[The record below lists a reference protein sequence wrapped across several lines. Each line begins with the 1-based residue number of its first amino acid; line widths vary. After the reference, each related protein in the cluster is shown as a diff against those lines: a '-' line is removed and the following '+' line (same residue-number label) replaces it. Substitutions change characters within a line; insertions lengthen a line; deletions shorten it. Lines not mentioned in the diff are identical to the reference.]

1 MEPTLHDGE
10 RVYVNKLIA
19 GARIYTDFDFERP
32 LLKSFRMPGIRKV
45 RVEDIVVINDPYSR
59 CKDSITFRINHIYVK
74 RCYGSPGDTVRIRN
88 GRYIHP
94 ENGGSCGPAMYQDEL
109 AYHADSVLTERGV
122 YMKAWGVNRREKWTI
137 RDMGPVYVPEKGG
150 KVHLT
155 RQNYRSYR
163 KMIHYETGK
172 WLQETK
178 NGLLLD
184 GEVINEYE
192 FLSDWYFLG
201 GDNVLNSRDSRYV
214 GLMPEAYI
222 VGIVNRR

>member
-155 RQNYRSYR
+155 RQN
-163 KMIHYETGK
+163 
-172 WLQETK
+172 
-178 NGLLLD
+178 
-184 GEVINEYE
+184 
-192 FLSDWYFLG
+192 
-201 GDNVLNSRDSRYV
+201 
-214 GLMPEAYI
+214 
-222 VGIVNRR
+222 